1 MNTVTK
7 NIVLAPFNILYK
19 IAPALELKLMFKLK
33 QGYSLN
39 LKNPKTYN
47 EKLQWIKLYDKNEWM
62 PKCCDKYAVREYIEK
77 MGCTEL
83 LNTLYWHGTNPDDIP
98 YDDLP
103 DKFVIKV
110 THGSTFN
117 IIVTDKSKLNKDETK
132 KKLQKWL
139 KAKFIPCYGE
149 WFYGK
154 IPPQIIIEQFLED
167 GHGNDL
173 YDYKVFCFNGKAKL
187 VDVHCGRFGTHK
199 RNIYDMNW
207 NLQKVNFKYDNFD
220 GVEKPEVFDE
230 LVEKAELLS
239 STFHHAR
246 VDFFIVNKKIY
257 FGEITFTNGAG
268 FDRITPYEFDEKMG
282 NWLKLPIRSMR
293 K

>member
-77 MGCTEL
+77 MGCSEL
-83 LNTLYWHGTNPDDIP
+83 LNTLYWHGTNPDNIP

-103 DKFVIKV
+103 NKFVIKV

-117 IIVTDKSKLNKDETK
+117 IIVTDKSKLNRERTK

-154 IPPQIIIEQFLED
+154 ISPQIIVEQYLED

-199 RNIYDMNW
+199 RNIYDLNW

-230 LVEKAELLS
+230 LIEKAELLS

-257 FGEITFTNGAG
+257 FGELTFTNGAG

-282 NWLKLPIRSMR
+282 NWLKLPIRSMT

>member
-1 MNTVTK
+1 MNTITK
-7 NIVLAPFNILYK
+7 NVILAPFNLLYK
-19 IAPALELKLMFKLK
+19 LSPELELKLMFKIK

-39 LKNPKTYN
+39 LKDPKTFN

-62 PKCCDKYAVREYIEK
+62 PKCCDKYAVREYVTK
-77 MGCTEL
+77 MGCGDL
-83 LNTLYWHGTNPDDIP
+83 LNTLYWDGNNPDDIP
-98 YDDLP
+98 YDKLP

-117 IIVTDKSKLNKDETK
+117 IIVTDKNRLDKEDIKKKLNK
-132 KKLQKWL
+132 WL
-139 KAKFIPCYGE
+139 EAKFIPCYGE

-154 IPPQIIIEQFLED
+154 VFPRIIIEQYLED
-167 GHGNDL
+167 GHGTDL

-199 RNIYDMNW
+199 RNIYDLNW
-207 NLQKVNFKYDNFD
+207 KLQDVKFKYDNFE
-220 GVEKPEVFDE
+220 GVEKPKIFDE
-230 LVEKAELLS
+230 LIEKAELLAS
-239 STFHHAR
+239 NFHHAR
-246 VDFFIVNKKIY
+246 VDFFIVNDQLY

-268 FDRITPYEFDEKMG
+268 FDRIKPYSFDKQMG
-282 NWLKLPIRSMR
+282 EWLKI